1 MTRSGPT
8 IPLFKVFM
16 PESVMGPLRD
26 TLFSGYIGQGPR
38 VEEFEKAL
46 SARLRAPHVLAL
58 NSATS
63 GLQLALRLAGVGPG
77 DEVIT
82 TALTCTATNWAI
94 LAQGAVPVW
103 ADIDPAT
110 GNLDPRAIGT
120 LVTPK
125 TKAVMVVHWGGY
137 PADLDEIWSIAR
149 RHGLKVVEDAAHA
162 FGSTY
167 KGIHV
172 GTQSDFGVFSFQA
185 IKHMTTVDGGLLVAR
200 DDGAYSRGKLL
211 RWYGIDREA
220 DRTDFRCEGDVEEW
234 GWKFHMNDVAATI
247 GLEQLNHVDRII
259 AAHRENAAFYDR
271 ELGRIPGVEL
281 LALEKDRESAS
292 WVHTI
297 KVDARDEFIAAMRSR
312 GIVTSRVHER
322 NDRHTAVAAWR
333 RPLPQLDA
341 FVARM
346 VCIPVG
352 WWVGEE
358 DRQFI
363 ADSIRAGW

>member
-1 MTRSGPT
+1 
-8 IPLFKVFM
+8 M
-16 PESVMGPLRD
+16 PESVMEPLRA

-38 VEEFEKAL
+38 VEEFEGAL
-46 SARLRAPHVLAL
+46 SARLGAPHALAL

-82 TALTCTATNWAI
+82 TPLTCAATNWAI

-103 ADIDPAT
+103 ADVDPAT
-110 GNLDPRAIGT
+110 GNLDPRAIES

-125 TKAVMVVHWGGY
+125 AKAVMVVHWGGY
-137 PADLDEIWSIAR
+137 PADLDETWSVAR
-149 RHGLKVVEDAAHA
+149 RHGLKVIEDAAHA

-167 KGIHV
+167 KGVHV

-185 IKHMTTVDGGLLVAR
+185 IKHMTTVDGGLLLAR
-200 DDGAYSRGKLL
+200 DASAYSRGKRL

-220 DRTDFRCEGDVEEW
+220 DPTDLRCENDVEEW

-247 GLEQLNHVDRII
+247 GLEQLKHVDRIV
-259 AAHRENAAFYDR
+259 ALHRDNAAFYDR
-271 ELGRIPGVEL
+271 ELRNIPGVEL
-281 LALEKDRESAS
+281 LALRRDRESAS
-292 WVHTI
+292 WIHTI
-297 KVDARDEFIAAMRSR
+297 KVDARDEFIAVMRSR
-312 GIVTSRVHER
+312 GVMTSRVHER
-322 NDRHTAVAAWR
+322 NDKHSTVAAWR
-333 RPLPQLDA
+333 RRLPQLDA

-352 WWVGEE
+352 WWVSED

-363 ADSIRAGW
+363 ANSIRAGW